1 MAGSTPENIAKAR
14 LVIEFVADGLTIQA
28 AVGRVDLPIRD
39 FYRAISGVNELAGAY
54 AQAKEHRAELSA
66 DEIIEIADNTTLDP
80 QQARNMIDAR
90 KWRAAKQH
98 SRVYGDR
105 VDVQFSGQVN
115 VLEIL
120 DRAKLQSIRNLAPII
135 DAEVIDQPTLSTRNT
150 SDCESEG
157 QVKDEPSIFD

>member
-1 MAGSTPENIAKAR
+1 MANTDPALVEKTRRAIELIAAGR
-14 LVIEFVADGLTIQA
+14 TIQSA
-28 AVGRVDLPIRD
+28 SEETGVPLGMFHWVVSRV
-39 FYRAISGVNELAGAY
+39 SELTTLY
-54 AQAKEHRAELSA
+54 AQAKETRAELSA
-66 DEIIEIADNTTLDP
+66 DEIIEIADNATLDP

-105 VDVQFSGQVN
+105 VDVQFSGQIN

-120 DRAKLQSIRNLAPII
+120 DQAKLRSIRDLAPIV
-135 DAEVIDQPTLSTRNT
+135 DAEVIEQPTLSTQNT

-157 QVKDEPSIFD
+157 RADDEPDIFA